1 MTIEQVKQLV
11 EKYPND
17 MELGEAIRE
26 LYWVDKKGKILTNNP
41 NQTKLFDIDVH
52 GAEHLNNDDVA
63 ILGED

>member
-1 MTIEQVKQLV
+1 MTIEQVKKLV

-17 MELGEAIRE
+17 MELGDAIRQ
-26 LYWVDKKGKILTNNP
+26 LYWTDRQGKVLTNNP

-52 GAEHLNNDDVA
+52 GSDLLDTDDVA